1 MSSGNFTSP
10 GLGFNN
16 TGAPTF
22 GGGAPCPTARFE
34 DRGNGI
40 LLAGLCHLCGRATTR
55 TSPDGAAE
63 HDQVPALAWTWDTV
77 LADLA
82 WHGPL
87 ATSTAAAAAA

>member
-1 MSSGNFTSP
+1 MSSGSRTSP
-10 GLGFNN
+10 GLDFNN

-34 DRGNGI
+34 DRGSGI

-55 TSPDGAAE
+55 RNPDGQPE

-82 WHGPL
+82 WHGPAGAPPA
-87 ATSTAAAAAA
+87 ATA